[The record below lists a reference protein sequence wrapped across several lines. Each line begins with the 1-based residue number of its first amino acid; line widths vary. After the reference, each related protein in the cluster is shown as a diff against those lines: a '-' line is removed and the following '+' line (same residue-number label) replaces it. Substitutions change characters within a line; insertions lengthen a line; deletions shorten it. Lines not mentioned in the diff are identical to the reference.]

1 MMLWQRIRPLK
12 QVQELDLVVLL
23 MSSDH
28 PVGDVDVDR

>member
-12 QVQELDLVVLL
+12 QVQELDPVVLL